1 MLQGVFNSGWIYLL
15 HAVLLGAGLWL
26 LYAARFRDRPSPW
39 RQIAVGAICVVGALY
54 TYSVGE
60 PKRPFGDFQDAY
72 YPAGV
77 AVLLDRASLGEVMA
91 DGVLGFVNLPIIAYL
106 FAPFAILDIE
116 RASILFLV
124 LGAGATAAA
133 WYGITRLVGLERRDA
148 AALLLLFATF
158 GPLHNSIKEGNTS
171 HVVLL
176 VVVAALLLLQRR
188 RDFLAGSLL
197 ALAAAVKLPL
207 SLLGVYFLLSARWKV
222 VAGGAATLLCL
233 AAVSL
238 ALFGRD
244 MHVQWFDA
252 FVLSSSESK
261 ILAFNAQSVQAFFGR
276 LETGGEY
283 LQSWDARVVGET
295 AALAGNLTVVLLYG
309 VAVAVCVLPR
319 GRAAARAD
327 AMRAELLD
335 CCIVIALACVTSP
348 LSWSHYYTWLLL
360 PLAALLREWDQEL
373 LGVKGALSFVA
384 LVAVA
389 APVFFMQAAAT
400 SWVYSSVAVSH
411 LLLGGVVLLG
421 ALCAARLREA
431 TPDKLAVSR
440 AVT

>member
-1 MLQGVFNSGWIYLL
+1 
-15 HAVLLGAGLWL
+15 
-26 LYAARFRDRPSPW
+26 
-39 RQIAVGAICVVGALY
+39 
-54 TYSVGE
+54 
-60 PKRPFGDFQDAY
+60 
-72 YPAGV
+72 
-77 AVLLDRASLGEVMA
+77 
-91 DGVLGFVNLPIIAYL
+91 
-106 FAPFAILDIE
+106 
-116 RASILFLV
+116 
-124 LGAGATAAA
+124 
-133 WYGITRLVGLERRDA
+133 
-148 AALLLLFATF
+148 
-158 GPLHNSIKEGNTS
+158 
-171 HVVLL
+171 
-176 VVVAALLLLQRR
+176 
-188 RDFLAGSLL
+188 
-197 ALAAAVKLPL
+197 
-207 SLLGVYFLLSARWKV
+207 
-222 VAGGAATLLCL
+222 
-233 AAVSL
+233 
-238 ALFGRD
+238 
-244 MHVQWFDA
+244 
-252 FVLSSSESK
+252 
-261 ILAFNAQSVQAFFGR
+261 R

-335 CCIVIALACVTSP
+335 CCIFIALACVTSP